1 MCGLPVNTD
10 HTISRPAKC
19 FLHTSHLPMSQHE
32 AVGACRI
39 RKACKLPVHLALQR
53 STLLSKV
60 RRRCPFLIRLQR
72 PARQV
77 VDLSFESL
85 QFCALDVWGLLA
97 AGARLELGARPR
109 RPEDICCVHLG
120 STDQIAGCR
129 CISAP
134 EHPMKTLLVVE
145 LGLNELSFLDLP
157 LLRIWG

>member
-1 MCGLPVNTD
+1 
-10 HTISRPAKC
+10 
-19 FLHTSHLPMSQHE
+19 MSQHE

-60 RRRCPFLIRLQR
+60 RRRYPFLIRLQR

-85 QFCALDVWGLLA
+85 QFGALDVWGLLA

-120 STDQIAGCR
+120 SIDQIAGCR

-134 EHPMKTLLVVE
+134 EHPMNVLLVVE
-145 LGLNELSFLDLP
+145 LGLNKLTFLDLP